1 MKINEVYVIVITL
14 IIFGNVD
21 SIALNHKRKYV
32 DEYYNEDFGNI
43 NTLVESF
50 EMLKKK
56 EKNNYFDNF
65 EKNLV
70 DQPIRFKQKGINNV
84 KSNNMNNNDIPMFND
99 ELIFSKSFTDELAF
113 DDIEDKEIKRKEGI
127 SNGQVLYQGKRTANI
142 ETFDFK
148 NLYYNLIE

>member
-1 MKINEVYVIVITL
+1 MKINEVYVIVITFVFL
-14 IIFGNVD
+14 DEVKA
-21 SIALNHKRKYV
+21 IALNHKRKYV

-43 NTLVESF
+43 NKLVESF

-56 EKNNYFDNF
+56 EKNNYFDNY

-70 DQPIRFKQKGINNV
+70 EQPIRFMQKGINTV

-127 SNGQVLYQGKRTANI
+127 SNGQVIYQGKRTANV

-148 NLYYNLIE
+148 NLYYDLIE

>member
-127 SNGQVLYQGKRTANI
+127 SNGQVLYQGKRTAKI
-142 ETFDFK
+142 EAFDFK